1 MLYSETDMVNGSL
14 LLPACLPCDKIS
26 SMKQTFTYRIT
37 KHEQGK
43 TIEQFLHLKGFS
55 RRLIVRLRK
64 TDHGICLGE
73 NGEIP
78 VYTTKTLLDGDL
90 LTIRLPDDSPSE
102 HIVPVKQ
109 DFKIL
114 YEDEDLMVIDKPAGM
129 PVHPSQGNFYNTLAN
144 GIAWYFSQKGKN
156 FTFRAV
162 NRLDR
167 DTTGLLILAKHLLSA
182 ALLSEMVSKKQIHRQ
197 YLAAVS
203 GKTED
208 VGIVRAPI
216 ARADGSTIER
226 CVDESRGEYAC
237 THYRRLAYC
246 PEKDCS
252 LILLS
257 LETGRTHQIRVHMKY
272 IGHPLYGD
280 FLYHP
285 DYRFIGRQSL
295 HSFRLAF
302 THPLTGKEMFF
313 ESDIPAD
320 FSFAVPENFSVSSLL
335 LLQGNQEL

>member
-1 MLYSETDMVNGSL
+1 M
-14 LLPACLPCDKIS
+14 PACRPCDTIS
-26 SMKQTFTYRIT
+26 VMKQTFTYQIT
-37 KHEQGK
+37 EQDQGR
-43 TIEQFLHLKGFS
+43 TIEQFLRLRGFS
-55 RRLIVRLRK
+55 RRLLVRLRK
-64 TDHGICLGE
+64 TDHGICLGAG
-73 NGEIP
+73 GETP
-78 VYTTKTLLDGDL
+78 VYTTKILSEGDL
-90 LTIRLPDDSPSE
+90 LTIRVPDDSPSG

-109 DFKIL
+109 EFTIL

-144 GIAWYFSQKGKN
+144 GVAWYFAQKGES

-167 DTTGLLILAKHLLSA
+167 DTTGLLIIAKHLLSA
-182 ALLSEMVSKKQIHRQ
+182 ALLSEMVAKKQICRQ

-203 GKTED
+203 GKTEESGS
-208 VGIVRAPI
+208 VCAPI

-226 CVDESRGEYAC
+226 CVDEERGEYAC
-237 THYRRLAYC
+237 THYQRLYYC

-257 LETGRTHQIRVHMKY
+257 LETGRTHQIRVHMKH

-295 HSFRLAF
+295 HSFRLSF
-302 THPLTGKEMFF
+302 SHPLTGKEMTF
-313 ESDIPAD
+313 EARIPDD
-320 FSFAVPENFSVSSLL
+320 FSFAIPDGYSVSGGPALSDHPASSGCPDG
-335 LLQGNQEL
+335 QA

>member
-1 MLYSETDMVNGSL
+1 
-14 LLPACLPCDKIS
+14 
-26 SMKQTFTYRIT
+26 MKQTFTYPIT
-37 KHEQGK
+37 EKEQGK
-43 TIEQFLHLKGFS
+43 TIEQVLRQKGFS
-55 RRLIVRLRK
+55 RRLLVRLRK

-78 VYTTKTLLDGDL
+78 VYTTKIVSGGDL
-90 LTIRLPDDSPSE
+90 LTIRIPDDSPSE
-102 HIVPVKQ
+102 HIVPVRQ
-109 DFKIL
+109 DFTIL
-114 YEDEDLMVIDKPAGM
+114 YEDGDLMVIDKPAGM

-144 GIAWYFSQKGKN
+144 GIAWYFSQKGEN

-167 DTTGLLILAKHLLSA
+167 DTTGLLIIAKHLLSA
-182 ALLSEMVSKKQIHRQ
+182 AVLSEMVAKKQIRRQ

-203 GKTED
+203 GKTEESGS
-208 VGIVRAPI
+208 VCAPI

-226 CVDESRGEYAC
+226 CVDPVRGEYAC
-237 THYRRLAYC
+237 THYKTLAYC

-252 LILLS
+252 LVLLS

-285 DYRFIGRQSL
+285 DYRFINRQSL
-295 HSFRLAF
+295 HSFRLSF
-302 THPLTGKEMFF
+302 LHPITGKALSF
-313 ESDIPAD
+313 EADIPDD
-320 FSFAVPENFSVSSLL
+320 FAFAVPEGFSVSGCSRI
-335 LLQGNQEL
+335 QEEQECRP

>member
-1 MLYSETDMVNGSL
+1 MPYSETAAENSSA
-14 LLPACLPCDKIS
+14 LLPACSLCDKIS
-26 SMKQTFTYRIT
+26 LMKQTFTYPIT
-37 KHEQGK
+37 DKEQGK
-43 TIEQFLHLKGFS
+43 TIEQVLRQKGFS
-55 RRLIVRLRK
+55 RRLLVRLRK
-64 TDHGICLGE
+64 AEHGICLGE

-78 VYTTKTLLDGDL
+78 VYTARILSEGDL
-90 LTIRLPDDSPSE
+90 LTIRIPDDSPSE

-109 DFKIL
+109 DFTIL
-114 YEDEDLMVIDKPAGM
+114 YEDGDLMVIDKPAGM

-144 GIAWYFSQKGKN
+144 GIAWYFSQKGEN

-167 DTTGLLILAKHLLSA
+167 DTTGLLIIAKHLLSA
-182 ALLSEMVSKKQIHRQ
+182 SLLSEMVAKKQIRRQ

-203 GKTED
+203 GKTEESGT
-208 VGIVRAPI
+208 VCAPI
-216 ARADGSTIER
+216 ARVDGSTIER
-226 CVDESRGEYAC
+226 CVDENRGEFAC
-237 THYRRLAYC
+237 THYQRLSYC

-257 LETGRTHQIRVHMKY
+257 LETGRTHQIRVHMKH

-295 HSFRLAF
+295 HSFRLSF
-302 THPLTGKEMFF
+302 THPVTGRELFF
-313 ESDIPAD
+313 EAGIPDD
-320 FSFAVPENFSVSSLL
+320 FAFALPESFSVSGFRQFGEP
-335 LLQGNQEL
+335 QGM